1 MRYDRHHGV
10 RPLPPLEHGDPV
22 LVRTEDKWK
31 KEGVI
36 VAADTG
42 NRTYLVNTPTG
53 VQRRNRK
60 HLQKLPSQQPEIT
73 TPTVPTSPEKTATPV
88 KTLEQP
94 VELPTSI
101 PAAVTPHV
109 TRMSQGIAIAKPL
122 RFRDTE

>member
-1 MRYDRHHGV
+1 MAHLRAADSKAKAAYKVRYDRHHRV

-60 HLQKLPSQQPEIT
+60 HLQKLPSQQPMIT
-73 TPTVPTSPEKTATPV
+73 TPTVPTSPGKTATPV

-94 VELPTSI
+94 V
-101 PAAVTPHV
+101 
-109 TRMSQGIAIAKPL
+109 
-122 RFRDTE
+122 